1 MQAALAFL
9 TALGRPAPPTARAL
23 PWFPVV
29 GAALGLILGAGW
41 WLAAQVWP
49 PLVAAALV
57 VAADLA
63 LTGLLHLDGL
73 ADTADGLLAHA
84 LDPAR
89 RLEIMAEPAIG
100 AFGAGVTVV
109 ALLLRT
115 AALAVM
121 PPAPLLM
128 TALWSLSR
136 TAMAVAAC
144 ALPYARP
151 GGLASSFLGAT
162 ATPVALGGGGLAL
175 ALAAFGGEL
184 AAVLAV
190 VAAAGGAV
198 ATFSLSLRRLG
209 GFTGDVLGAA
219 GIVAETTGLLVAAVR
234 W

>member
-1 MQAALAFL
+1 MRAALAFL
-9 TALGRPAPPTARAL
+9 TALGRPAPPTAHAL

-29 GAALGLILGAGW
+29 GAALGLVLGAGW

-84 LDPAR
+84 LDRSR
-89 RLEIMAEPAIG
+89 RLEIMAEPGVG
-100 AFGAGVTVV
+100 AFGVGVTVV

-121 PPAPLLM
+121 APAPLLLA
-128 TALWSLSR
+128 ALWSLSR
-136 TAMAVAAC
+136 TVMAVAVC

-151 GGLASSFLGAT
+151 RGLASSFLGAS
-162 ATPVALGGGGLAL
+162 AAPVALGGGVLAV
-175 ALAAFGGEL
+175 ALAASGGEL
-184 AAVLAV
+184 AAVAAL
-190 VAAAGGAV
+190 VAAIGAAV
-198 ATFSLSLRRLG
+198 AMFSLSLRRLG

-219 GIVAETTGLLVAAVR
+219 GVVAETTGLLVAAGR